1 MFFETTDFASN
12 ACALYGRKIRYVR
25 KPKGFFRSDVYAVRA
40 DKGLRPL
47 INPGV
52 FRQSPAEKQSFS
64 AVFLPSAQN
73 LPLSG
78 AAAQRRFVAQRRLPC
93 DFWDLCRIKYNS
105 IVMGVGLVR
114 IIVLKKRTL
123 VFLVAALL
131 CVLAAVLC
139 LLLLPDGDNPS
150 AFTSAGTVN
159 RIAEYELNVLAGKK
173 RELPV
178 YSVERSD
185 KKIAL
190 TIDAAWEDDKT
201 EFILETLEQFN
212 VKATFFLCGVWVEAY
227 PEQVKRIAEKGHEI
241 GNHSLTHPHMNKLA
255 AAGVQQEISKLD
267 DEIERLTGKRCTLFR
282 APFGEYNDTVI
293 TAVREIGYEPIQW
306 NIDTIDWKEERS
318 ADTIL
323 NTVLPKLAPGSIILC
338 HNNGYKIKEYLP
350 RLLETALAEGYEFV
364 TVSELLLTGDTTI
377 DPNGVQ
383 KLI

>member
-1 MFFETTDFASN
+1 M
-12 ACALYGRKIRYVR
+12 
-25 KPKGFFRSDVYAVRA
+25 
-40 DKGLRPL
+40 
-47 INPGV
+47 
-52 FRQSPAEKQSFS
+52 
-64 AVFLPSAQN
+64 
-73 LPLSG
+73 
-78 AAAQRRFVAQRRLPC
+78 
-93 DFWDLCRIKYNS
+93 
-105 IVMGVGLVR
+105 R

-293 TAVREIGYEPIQW
+293 STINSMGMSAIQW
-306 NIDTIDWKEERS
+306 DVDSLDWKGIS
-318 ADTIL
+318 ASDISDR
-323 NTVLPKLAPGSIILC
+323 VLKNVKSGSIVLF
-338 HNNGYKIKEYLP
+338 HNAAENTPEALPGIIEGLIADGYKIVP
-350 RLLETALAEGYEFV
+350 
-364 TVSELLLTGDTTI
+364 VSQILLTGDYTI
-377 DPNGVQ
+377 DNTGMQ
-383 KLI
+383 CKTKTNSGAKENA